1 MNTRTQSIIRLT
13 NHWENTSMAKNRV
26 LQNIYE
32 LITSVSDLYPENTAI
47 TFIETV
53 SPALKDTRISYREF
67 GEMMNQTA
75 RLIHR
80 ELGGRRGVVALLL
93 PNIPQAQA
101 ILWGGSAVSIIQ
113 PLNLLMD
120 EETLVSMLD
129 SAGAEI
135 LFSLGPNQQPGVWE
149 KTLAIA
155 SRAKTIRKVYSVLD
169 ADESGIHPHYDT
181 EILKES
187 VKPLPQAWL
196 PDKDEIASYFH
207 TGGTTG
213 APKLAMLSHHN
224 HIVCALS
231 RSKYSGLKAGEV
243 IINGLPI
250 FHVGGTTLNS
260 LAMMAGGINIIL
272 PTIDGYRN
280 VTVIQ
285 NFWRLVEH
293 YSIASNICAPAS
305 MAAILQV
312 PVGDADISSLRISA
326 SGGAVVP
333 DVIADGVLKIT
344 GHPLLQIYAMTET
357 SGLTALPSPHVDVVK
372 GCAGWIPPEVEIRI
386 GDGSMATG
394 EAGEICI
401 RSEAVFKGYLS
412 HPQDPLD
419 EDGWLASGDLG
430 YVDESGRLFITGRS
444 KDLIIRSGH
453 NIDPVGIEACL
464 EKHPAVQL
472 SAAVG
477 KPDSYAGELP
487 VAYVQLKESLA
498 VTPTP
503 DELLAF
509 AMENINERPACPK
522 QIFILDALPLTAVG
536 KIHKPTLRENAA
548 RLVVKE
554 ALGEQFSALEVAVS
568 AEIVKTG
575 EMHIKVQVDQAPSEL
590 QALLEKLQSELK
602 LVIGLKETCTP

>member
-1 MNTRTQSIIRLT
+1 MRSIIRLA
-13 NHWENTSMAKNRV
+13 NHWESTNMAKNRAPE
-26 LQNIYE
+26 NIYE
-32 LITSVSDLYPENTAI
+32 LITSVSDLHPENTAI

-53 SPALKDTRISYREF
+53 SPALKDTRISFREF
-67 GEMMNQTA
+67 GETMNQTA

-101 ILWGGSAVSIIQ
+101 ILWGGSAVSVIQ

-120 EETLVSMLD
+120 ENTLINMLD

-135 LFSLGPNQQPGVWE
+135 LFSLGPQEQTGVWE

-169 ADESGIHPHYDT
+169 ADETGVHPHYDT
-181 EILKES
+181 EISKERVES
-187 VKPLPQAWL
+187 LPKEWL
-196 PDKDEIASYFH
+196 PGKDEIATYFH

-213 APKLAMLSHHN
+213 DPKLAMLSHNN

-243 IINGLPI
+243 MINGLPI

-272 PTIDGYRN
+272 PTIEGYRN
-280 VTVIQ
+280 TAVIQ
-285 NFWRLVEH
+285 SFWRLVEH
-293 YSIASNICAPAS
+293 YSIASNVCVPAS

-312 PVGDADISSLRISA
+312 PVGDADISSLRLSA

-344 GHPLLQIYAMTET
+344 GQPLLQIYAMTET
-357 SGLTALPSPHVDVVK
+357 SGLTALPSPHVEVVK

-394 EAGEICI
+394 EVGEICI
-401 RSEAVFKGYLS
+401 RSEAVFKGYLNQLEN
-412 HPQDPLD
+412 PID

-430 YVDESGRLFITGRS
+430 YLDNDGRLFITGRS

-453 NIDPVGIEACL
+453 NIDPVSIEACL
-464 EKHPAVQL
+464 EKHPAVAL
-472 SAAVG
+472 AAAVG
-477 KPDSYAGELP
+477 MPDSYAGELP
-487 VAYVQLKESLA
+487 VAYVQLKEGQS
-498 VTPTP
+498 VTPDT
-503 DELLAF
+503 LLAF
-509 AMENINERPACPK
+509 ARKNTNERPACPK

-536 KIHKPTLRENAA
+536 KIHKPTLRENVAK
-548 RLVVKE
+548 RVVEE
-554 ALGEQFSALEVAVS
+554 AIAERFSTLTFGVS
-568 AEIVKTG
+568 AKFDKSG
-575 EMHIKVQVDQAPSEL
+575 EMMITVTVDQACSDL
-590 QALLEKLQSELK
+590 WALSKRLESELK
-602 LVIGLKETCTP
+602 LVICLKEKES